1 MGMILPKTNTI
12 VVLIALITLAT
23 QISSAGAQLIDDTEE
38 SMYEQV
44 ASIATQSSAFAAE
57 LNVTPRQKKELADA
71 LSHYKLS
78 ALLSFSL
85 LDLQEGKGVQLKPTQ
100 PRKSI
105 RESVEQILIP
115 AQIERAIQF
124 ARQVRFQMYDNI
136 NSLVSE
142 RLSNHLD
149 LTKEQRD
156 QIKEKSKEHE
166 EKVQAKIE
174 QFKKELLQLRKKN
187 EKELVAIL
195 DEKQRKEFRTLF
207 GDIVYRGT
215 IKMD

>member
-1 MGMILPKTNTI
+1 MGMISVKTNTI
-12 VVLIALITLAT
+12 FVLVAMVSLTT
-23 QISSAGAQLIDDTEE
+23 QISNVWAQLIDYTEE
-38 SMYEQV
+38 SMYERV

-57 LNVTPRQKKELADA
+57 LNVTPRQKRELLEAFN
-71 LSHYKLS
+71 HYQLEKS
-78 ALLSFSL
+78 LLSISN
-85 LDLQEGKGVQLKPTQ
+85 LQRGEGSQLKKAQ

-105 RESVEQILIP
+105 KESVEQILIP
-115 AQIERAIQF
+115 AQIERAKQF
-124 ARQVRFQMYDNI
+124 ALQSRFKMHNNV
-136 NSLVSE
+136 NSLASE

-156 QIKEKSKEHE
+156 QLKEKSQEHE
-166 EKVQAKIE
+166 EEVQAKIE

-207 GDIVYRGT
+207 GDIVYLGT